1 MKVYVSKESKKEE
14 TKSTAYS
21 FLLVSVFGF
30 IALILFA
37 TGVLPV
43 HVADYMKIM
52 LCIVMGVML
61 LIFFV
66 IGIVSLRQ
74 LKTLGTQAEKEN
86 AKWVPVSAEIE
97 QEVSELEEGE
107 AKAFLTDL
115 GETEPGLNRLIR
127 TAYAMLGLINFFTV
141 GEDECRAW
149 TVHSG
154 TKAPTAAGKIH
165 SDIERGFIRA
175 EIITYDELIK
185 CGSFVAARE
194 KGLLRVE
201 GKEYIIKDGDI
212 AYFRFNV

>member
-37 TGVLPV
+37 TGALPV

-86 AKWVPVSAEIE
+86 DLSSEIIFWFTSTYSAKDIDESMDEEVFDQDLYFKRYEIMTRFLSK
-97 QEVSELEEGE
+97 QYPDLEET
-107 AKAFLTDL
+107 FLDHL
-115 GETEPGLNRLIR
+115 VEELYGKLFEEN
-127 TAYAMLGLINFFTV
+127 
-141 GEDECRAW
+141 
-149 TVHSG
+149 
-154 TKAPTAAGKIH
+154 TK
-165 SDIERGFIRA
+165 
-175 EIITYDELIK
+175 
-185 CGSFVAARE
+185 
-194 KGLLRVE
+194 
-201 GKEYIIKDGDI
+201 
-212 AYFRFNV
+212 

>member
-37 TGVLPV
+37 TGVLLV

-86 AKWVPVSAEIE
+86 DLSSEIISWFTSTYSAKDIDESMDEEVFDQDLYFKRYEIMTRFLSK
-97 QEVSELEEGE
+97 QYPDLEET
-107 AKAFLTDL
+107 FLDHL
-115 GETEPGLNRLIR
+115 VEELYGKLFEEN
-127 TAYAMLGLINFFTV
+127 
-141 GEDECRAW
+141 
-149 TVHSG
+149 
-154 TKAPTAAGKIH
+154 TK
-165 SDIERGFIRA
+165 
-175 EIITYDELIK
+175 
-185 CGSFVAARE
+185 
-194 KGLLRVE
+194 
-201 GKEYIIKDGDI
+201 
-212 AYFRFNV
+212 

>member
-86 AKWVPVSAEIE
+86 DLSSEIISWFTSTYSAKDIDESMDE
-97 QEVSELEEGE
+97 EV
-107 AKAFLTDL
+107 FDQD
-115 GETEPGLNRLIR
+115 PGFRGNLSGSSGGR
-127 TAYAMLGLINFFTV
+127 TLR
-141 GEDECRAW
+141 E
-149 TVHSG
+149 
-154 TKAPTAAGKIH
+154 
-165 SDIERGFIRA
+165 FIRRKH
-175 EIITYDELIK
+175 EIVFFSHCNCATICKIKNEQKDPASIFYRSKNITIHIYE
-185 CGSFVAARE
+185 VT
-194 KGLLRVE
+194 
-201 GKEYIIKDGDI
+201 
-212 AYFRFNV
+212 

>member
-66 IGIVSLRQ
+66 IGIVSLRRKHLARRQ
-74 LKTLGTQAEKEN
+74 KKKMIYLLKSFHGLL
-86 AKWVPVSAEIE
+86 P
-97 QEVSELEEGE
+97 
-107 AKAFLTDL
+107 LTAQKIL
-115 GETEPGLNRLIR
+115 
-127 TAYAMLGLINFFTV
+127 M
-141 GEDECRAW
+141 RAW
-149 TVHSG
+149 TR
-154 TKAPTAAGKIH
+154 K
-165 SDIERGFIRA
+165 FLIRIFTLNA
-175 EIITYDELIK
+175 MR
-185 CGSFVAARE
+185 S
-194 KGLLRVE
+194 
-201 GKEYIIKDGDI
+201 
-212 AYFRFNV
+212 

>member
-86 AKWVPVSAEIE
+86 DLSSEITSTYSAKDIDESMDEEVFDQDLYFKRYEIMTRFLSK
-97 QEVSELEEGE
+97 QYPDLEET
-107 AKAFLTDL
+107 FLDHL
-115 GETEPGLNRLIR
+115 VEELYGNLFEEN
-127 TAYAMLGLINFFTV
+127 
-141 GEDECRAW
+141 
-149 TVHSG
+149 
-154 TKAPTAAGKIH
+154 TK
-165 SDIERGFIRA
+165 
-175 EIITYDELIK
+175 
-185 CGSFVAARE
+185 
-194 KGLLRVE
+194 
-201 GKEYIIKDGDI
+201 
-212 AYFRFNV
+212 

>member
-74 LKTLGTQAEKEN
+74 KKKMIYLLKSFHGLL
-86 AKWVPVSAEIE
+86 P
-97 QEVSELEEGE
+97 
-107 AKAFLTDL
+107 LTAQKIL
-115 GETEPGLNRLIR
+115 
-127 TAYAMLGLINFFTV
+127 M
-141 GEDECRAW
+141 RAW
-149 TVHSG
+149 TR
-154 TKAPTAAGKIH
+154 K
-165 SDIERGFIRA
+165 FLIRIFTLNA
-175 EIITYDELIK
+175 MR
-185 CGSFVAARE
+185 S
-194 KGLLRVE
+194 
-201 GKEYIIKDGDI
+201 
-212 AYFRFNV
+212 

>member
-86 AKWVPVSAEIE
+86 
-97 QEVSELEEGE
+97 
-107 AKAFLTDL
+107 DL
-115 GETEPGLNRLIR
+115 SFPGLLPL
-127 TAYAMLGLINFFTV
+127 TAQKILM
-141 GEDECRAW
+141 RAW
-149 TVHSG
+149 TR
-154 TKAPTAAGKIH
+154 K
-165 SDIERGFIRA
+165 FLIRIFTLNA
-175 EIITYDELIK
+175 MR
-185 CGSFVAARE
+185 S
-194 KGLLRVE
+194 
-201 GKEYIIKDGDI
+201 
-212 AYFRFNV
+212 

>member
-74 LKTLGTQAEKEN
+74 LKTLGTQAEL
-86 AKWVPVSAEIE
+86 
-97 QEVSELEEGE
+97 Q
-107 AKAFLTDL
+107 
-115 GETEPGLNRLIR
+115 
-127 TAYAMLGLINFFTV
+127 
-141 GEDECRAW
+141 C
-149 TVHSG
+149 
-154 TKAPTAAGKIH
+154 
-165 SDIERGFIRA
+165 
-175 EIITYDELIK
+175 
-185 CGSFVAARE
+185 
-194 KGLLRVE
+194 
-201 GKEYIIKDGDI
+201 
-212 AYFRFNV
+212 

>member
-21 FLLVSVFGF
+21 FLLVSILGF

-37 TGVLPV
+37 TEVLPV

-86 AKWVPVSAEIE
+86 DLSSEIISWFTSTYSAKDIDESMDEEVFDQDLYFKRYEIMSRFLSK
-97 QEVSELEEGE
+97 QYPDLEET
-107 AKAFLTDL
+107 FLDHL
-115 GETEPGLNRLIR
+115 VEELYGKLFEEN
-127 TAYAMLGLINFFTV
+127 
-141 GEDECRAW
+141 
-149 TVHSG
+149 
-154 TKAPTAAGKIH
+154 TK
-165 SDIERGFIRA
+165 
-175 EIITYDELIK
+175 
-185 CGSFVAARE
+185 
-194 KGLLRVE
+194 
-201 GKEYIIKDGDI
+201 
-212 AYFRFNV
+212 

>member
-37 TGVLPV
+37 TGALPV

-52 LCIVMGVML
+52 LCIVMGAML

-86 AKWVPVSAEIE
+86 DLSSEIISWFTSTYSAKDIDESMDEEVFDQDLYFKRYEIMTRFLSK
-97 QEVSELEEGE
+97 QYPDLEET
-107 AKAFLTDL
+107 FLDHL
-115 GETEPGLNRLIR
+115 VEELYGKLFEEN
-127 TAYAMLGLINFFTV
+127 
-141 GEDECRAW
+141 
-149 TVHSG
+149 
-154 TKAPTAAGKIH
+154 TK
-165 SDIERGFIRA
+165 
-175 EIITYDELIK
+175 
-185 CGSFVAARE
+185 
-194 KGLLRVE
+194 
-201 GKEYIIKDGDI
+201 
-212 AYFRFNV
+212 

>member
-52 LCIVMGVML
+52 LCIV
-61 LIFFV
+61 

-86 AKWVPVSAEIE
+86 DLSSEIISWFTSTYSAKDIDESMDEEVFDQDLYFKRYEIMTRFLSK
-97 QEVSELEEGE
+97 QYPDLEET
-107 AKAFLTDL
+107 FLDHL
-115 GETEPGLNRLIR
+115 VEELYGNLFEEN
-127 TAYAMLGLINFFTV
+127 
-141 GEDECRAW
+141 
-149 TVHSG
+149 
-154 TKAPTAAGKIH
+154 TK
-165 SDIERGFIRA
+165 
-175 EIITYDELIK
+175 
-185 CGSFVAARE
+185 
-194 KGLLRVE
+194 
-201 GKEYIIKDGDI
+201 
-212 AYFRFNV
+212 

>member
-37 TGVLPV
+37 TGGLPV
-43 HVADYMKIM
+43 HVADYIKIM

-86 AKWVPVSAEIE
+86 DLSSEIISWFTSTYSAKDIDESMDEEVFDQDLYFKRYEIMTRFLSK
-97 QEVSELEEGE
+97 QYPDLEET
-107 AKAFLTDL
+107 FLDHL
-115 GETEPGLNRLIR
+115 VEELYGKLFEEN
-127 TAYAMLGLINFFTV
+127 
-141 GEDECRAW
+141 
-149 TVHSG
+149 
-154 TKAPTAAGKIH
+154 TK
-165 SDIERGFIRA
+165 
-175 EIITYDELIK
+175 
-185 CGSFVAARE
+185 
-194 KGLLRVE
+194 
-201 GKEYIIKDGDI
+201 
-212 AYFRFNV
+212 

>member
-30 IALILFA
+30 IALIFFA

-86 AKWVPVSAEIE
+86 DLSSEIISWFTSTYSAKDIDESMDEEVFDQDLYFKRYEIMTRFLSK
-97 QEVSELEEGE
+97 QYPDLEET
-107 AKAFLTDL
+107 FLDHL
-115 GETEPGLNRLIR
+115 VEELYGNLFEEN
-127 TAYAMLGLINFFTV
+127 
-141 GEDECRAW
+141 
-149 TVHSG
+149 
-154 TKAPTAAGKIH
+154 TK
-165 SDIERGFIRA
+165 
-175 EIITYDELIK
+175 
-185 CGSFVAARE
+185 
-194 KGLLRVE
+194 
-201 GKEYIIKDGDI
+201 
-212 AYFRFNV
+212 

>member
-97 QEVSELEEGE
+97 QEVSELEEEE

-185 CGSFVAARE
+185 CGSFAAARE

>member
-37 TGVLPV
+37 TGALPV

-52 LCIVMGVML
+52 LCIVMGAML

-86 AKWVPVSAEIE
+86 DLSSEIISWFTSTYSAEDIDE
-97 QEVSELEEGE
+97 SMDEKVFDQDLYFKRYEIMTRFLSKQYPDLEET
-107 AKAFLTDL
+107 FLDHL
-115 GETEPGLNRLIR
+115 VEELYGNLFEEN
-127 TAYAMLGLINFFTV
+127 
-141 GEDECRAW
+141 
-149 TVHSG
+149 
-154 TKAPTAAGKIH
+154 TK
-165 SDIERGFIRA
+165 
-175 EIITYDELIK
+175 
-185 CGSFVAARE
+185 
-194 KGLLRVE
+194 
-201 GKEYIIKDGDI
+201 
-212 AYFRFNV
+212 

>member
-43 HVADYMKIM
+43 HVAYSMKIM

-86 AKWVPVSAEIE
+86 DLSSEIISWFTSTYSAKDIDESMDEEVFDQDLYFKRYEIMTRFLSK
-97 QEVSELEEGE
+97 QYPDLEET
-107 AKAFLTDL
+107 FLDHL
-115 GETEPGLNRLIR
+115 VEELYGNLFEEN
-127 TAYAMLGLINFFTV
+127 
-141 GEDECRAW
+141 
-149 TVHSG
+149 
-154 TKAPTAAGKIH
+154 TK
-165 SDIERGFIRA
+165 
-175 EIITYDELIK
+175 
-185 CGSFVAARE
+185 
-194 KGLLRVE
+194 
-201 GKEYIIKDGDI
+201 
-212 AYFRFNV
+212 

>member
-21 FLLVSVFGF
+21 FLLVSVIGF

-37 TGVLPV
+37 TGALPV

-86 AKWVPVSAEIE
+86 DLSSEIISWFTSTYSAEDIDE
-97 QEVSELEEGE
+97 SMDEKVFDQDLYFKRYEIMTRFLSKQYPDLEET
-107 AKAFLTDL
+107 FLDHL
-115 GETEPGLNRLIR
+115 VEELYGNLFEEN
-127 TAYAMLGLINFFTV
+127 
-141 GEDECRAW
+141 
-149 TVHSG
+149 
-154 TKAPTAAGKIH
+154 TK
-165 SDIERGFIRA
+165 
-175 EIITYDELIK
+175 
-185 CGSFVAARE
+185 
-194 KGLLRVE
+194 
-201 GKEYIIKDGDI
+201 
-212 AYFRFNV
+212 

>member
-21 FLLVSVFGF
+21 FLLVSVIGF

-37 TGVLPV
+37 TGALPV

-86 AKWVPVSAEIE
+86 DLSSEIISWFTSTYSAEDIDE
-97 QEVSELEEGE
+97 SMDEEVFDQDLYFKRYEIMTRFLSKQYPDLEET
-107 AKAFLTDL
+107 FLDHL
-115 GETEPGLNRLIR
+115 VEELYGNLFEEN
-127 TAYAMLGLINFFTV
+127 
-141 GEDECRAW
+141 
-149 TVHSG
+149 
-154 TKAPTAAGKIH
+154 TK
-165 SDIERGFIRA
+165 
-175 EIITYDELIK
+175 
-185 CGSFVAARE
+185 
-194 KGLLRVE
+194 
-201 GKEYIIKDGDI
+201 
-212 AYFRFNV
+212 

>member
-1 MKVYVSKESKKEE
+1 MKVYVSKESKIEE

-43 HVADYMKIM
+43 NVADYMKIM

-86 AKWVPVSAEIE
+86 DLSSEIISWFTSTYSAKDIDESMDEDVFDQDLYFKRYEIMTRFHSK
-97 QEVSELEEGE
+97 QYPDLEET
-107 AKAFLTDL
+107 FLDHL
-115 GETEPGLNRLIR
+115 VEELYGNLFEEN
-127 TAYAMLGLINFFTV
+127 
-141 GEDECRAW
+141 
-149 TVHSG
+149 
-154 TKAPTAAGKIH
+154 TK
-165 SDIERGFIRA
+165 
-175 EIITYDELIK
+175 
-185 CGSFVAARE
+185 
-194 KGLLRVE
+194 
-201 GKEYIIKDGDI
+201 
-212 AYFRFNV
+212 

>member
-74 LKTLGTQAEKEN
+74 LKTLGTQQKKKMIYLLNHFMVYFHLQRKDIDESMDEEVFDQDLYFKRY
-86 AKWVPVSAEIE
+86 EIMTRFLSK
-97 QEVSELEEGE
+97 QYPDLEET
-107 AKAFLTDL
+107 FLDHL
-115 GETEPGLNRLIR
+115 VEELYGNLFEEN
-127 TAYAMLGLINFFTV
+127 
-141 GEDECRAW
+141 
-149 TVHSG
+149 
-154 TKAPTAAGKIH
+154 TK
-165 SDIERGFIRA
+165 
-175 EIITYDELIK
+175 
-185 CGSFVAARE
+185 
-194 KGLLRVE
+194 
-201 GKEYIIKDGDI
+201 
-212 AYFRFNV
+212 

>member
-37 TGVLPV
+37 TRVLPV

-86 AKWVPVSAEIE
+86 DLSSEIISWFTSTYSAKDIDESMDEEVFDQDLYFKRYEIMTRFLSK
-97 QEVSELEEGE
+97 QYPDLEET
-107 AKAFLTDL
+107 FLDHL
-115 GETEPGLNRLIR
+115 VEELYGNLFEEN
-127 TAYAMLGLINFFTV
+127 
-141 GEDECRAW
+141 
-149 TVHSG
+149 
-154 TKAPTAAGKIH
+154 TK
-165 SDIERGFIRA
+165 
-175 EIITYDELIK
+175 
-185 CGSFVAARE
+185 
-194 KGLLRVE
+194 
-201 GKEYIIKDGDI
+201 
-212 AYFRFNV
+212 

>member
-37 TGVLPV
+37 TGALPV

-86 AKWVPVSAEIE
+86 DLSSEIISWFTSTYSAKDIDESMDEEVFDQDLYFKRYEIMTRFL
-97 QEVSELEEGE
+97 SKLYSDLEET
-107 AKAFLTDL
+107 FLDHL
-115 GETEPGLNRLIR
+115 VEELYGNLFEEN
-127 TAYAMLGLINFFTV
+127 
-141 GEDECRAW
+141 
-149 TVHSG
+149 
-154 TKAPTAAGKIH
+154 TK
-165 SDIERGFIRA
+165 
-175 EIITYDELIK
+175 
-185 CGSFVAARE
+185 
-194 KGLLRVE
+194 
-201 GKEYIIKDGDI
+201 
-212 AYFRFNV
+212 

>member
-30 IALILFA
+30 IALISFA

-86 AKWVPVSAEIE
+86 DLSSEIISWFTSTYSAKDIDESMDEEVFDQDLYFKRYEIMTRFLSK
-97 QEVSELEEGE
+97 QYPDLEET
-107 AKAFLTDL
+107 FLDHL
-115 GETEPGLNRLIR
+115 VEELYGKLFEEN
-127 TAYAMLGLINFFTV
+127 
-141 GEDECRAW
+141 
-149 TVHSG
+149 
-154 TKAPTAAGKIH
+154 TK
-165 SDIERGFIRA
+165 
-175 EIITYDELIK
+175 
-185 CGSFVAARE
+185 
-194 KGLLRVE
+194 
-201 GKEYIIKDGDI
+201 
-212 AYFRFNV
+212 